1 MLRHTNQPFPPH
13 TISKHTI
20 LCKFGAYWLISIK
33 KSSYYYYFYSLR
45 RKLFLERTHQIGKRS
60 FAQLLMKLNW
70 FDFIISIDLTN
81 NVPALLSNSFGVS
94 SWALILHWVFSS
106 GNLMSKEATKLWVGI
121 KTMVRQRYHLF
132 LPHRR
137 KWSWHDASD
146 VEEEGK
152 YEEKL
157 WWLHGAV

>member
-1 MLRHTNQPFPPH
+1 MQ
-13 TISKHTI
+13 IWCI
-20 LCKFGAYWLISIK
+20 LIDLK
-33 KSSYYYYFYSLR
+33 KKNSSSYYYSSG

-121 KTMVRQRYHLF
+121 KTIDKNIICFCLTGGNG
-132 LPHRR
+132 
-137 KWSWHDASD
+137 HDMMLLMLNKKENMKKNYD
-146 VEEEGK
+146 DCVVQCN
-152 YEEKL
+152 L
-157 WWLHGAV
+157 D